1 MPHAHTDNSF
11 TKKIIF
17 LEENSTTKYD
27 EEPNN
32 NVSATLISSLF
43 ILKSV
48 SMLVQKSKSPLMKEK
63 HHNGRSWRFTVADDL
78 KESSKITSS
87 KESNHQD
94 HCYNFKVCIE

>member
-48 SMLVQKSKSPLMKEK
+48 SMLVQKSKVTTDEGN

-87 KESNHQD
+87 KESNPQD
-94 HCYNFKVCIE
+94 HFQRFRVYAE

>member
-48 SMLVQKSKSPLMKEK
+48 SMLVQKSKVTTNEGN

-94 HCYNFKVCIE
+94 HC